1 MITPL
6 VIISGI
12 IVFSLSFAAHV
23 YIWKAFRPK
32 RQAVLLA
39 ALFFA
44 MPALIFCALFFWSR
58 QGAGERFA
66 ASAFN
71 LLYALILDYVLAA
84 AYLLSYPAAQASSP
98 SLRIVLAAAS
108 SMPDGMTEDQIRA
121 LFSEEDLFGG
131 HLARLEQEG
140 LVINTGGRWTVS
152 PCGRRT
158 AVFFGRYR
166 RLLGLP
172 EGGG

>member
-12 IVFSLSFAAHV
+12 IVFLLSFAAHV
-23 YIWKAFRPK
+23 YIWKIFRPA

-44 MPALIFCALFFWSR
+44 VPALVFCALFFWAR
-58 QGAGERFA
+58 QGAVERFA
-66 ASAFN
+66 ASASN
-71 LLYALILDYVLAA
+71 LVCALILDYVLAG

-98 SLRIVLAAAS
+98 SLRIVIAAAS
-108 SMPDGMTEDQIRA
+108 SMPDGMTGDQIRA
-121 LFSEEDLFGG
+121 LFSEEDLFWS

-140 LVINTGGRWTVS
+140 LVINKDGRWTVS
-152 PCGRRT
+152 PRGRRT
-158 AVFFGRYR
+158 AGFFGRYR